1 MGVEDFGAKRE
12 SVKVGDVDVHLR
24 SLTIEEMGEI
34 SNLNGNQKYTEA
46 IVATLRYGIEEPKE
60 WKENPAHLNASL
72 ATSLCSRILRLTETV
87 ENHFNPTE
95 RIKDNNAKPTCSSA
109 SLGSPAKC
117 AHP

>member
-1 MGVEDFGAKRE
+1 MGVEDFGKKRE

-24 SLTIEEMGEI
+24 SLSIEEMGEI

-87 ENHFNPTE
+87 ENPFNPTE
-95 RIKDNNAKPTCSSA
+95 RAKDVSAKPVCVPSK
-109 SLGSPAKC
+109 LQGCAKQS
-117 AHP
+117 HP